1 MAGSFSTSI
10 GSFLRTTRTFSAS
23 EIESLNV
30 NAPEFKRFLIEL
42 SESLNEI
49 FLQANTK
56 DWGYYDVTEQ
66 VNGQTWFPNPSLN
79 STSSTTPVRRQ
90 VYRKV
95 INFGA
100 LPNSTSKA
108 VAHGI
113 DIAAYGSNV
122 TFTRIY
128 GCGSNPSTQFV
139 GIPDAKSTIVVD
151 TTNITITTTANY
163 SAYTTCYVVLEY
175 ITS

>member
-10 GSFLRTTRTFSAS
+10 GSFLRTTRTFSVS
-23 EIESLNV
+23 EIESLEV
-30 NAPEFKRFLIEL
+30 NSPEFKRFLVLL
-42 SESLNEI
+42 SEALNEVFI
-49 FLQANTK
+49 QTNTK
-56 DWGYYDVTEQ
+56 DWGLYDVTEQ

-79 STSSTTPVRRQ
+79 STSTQTPVRRQ

-122 TFTRIY
+122 TFTRMY
-128 GCGSNPSTQFV
+128 ACGSNPSSAFIA
-139 GIPDAKSTIVVD
+139 IPDANSTMVAD
-151 TTNITITTTANY
+151 GTNVTITTSANY
-163 SAYTTCYVVLEY
+163 SAYTTTYAIVEY